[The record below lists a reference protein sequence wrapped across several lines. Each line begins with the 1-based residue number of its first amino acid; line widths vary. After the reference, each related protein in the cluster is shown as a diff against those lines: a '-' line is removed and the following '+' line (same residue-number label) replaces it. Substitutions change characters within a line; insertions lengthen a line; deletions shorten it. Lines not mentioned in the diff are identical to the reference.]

1 VGGDA
6 KVGRKGVEKA
16 GEVGWGCGLL
26 GFWGKRTG
34 VGRWGRWYELL
45 DNAAEGG

>member
-16 GEVGWGCGLL
+16 GEVEWVIGFLGQGDWGGE
-26 GFWGKRTG
+26 
-34 VGRWGRWYELL
+34 VG
-45 DNAAEGG
+45 